1 MGGRGSSSGRSGGGG
16 GGRAAGPVFRSTDN
30 SPFHTLSNEDGY
42 FSLQNFDP
50 QTQAAIT
57 AYLDPRATPGSLYA
71 PSQNMNYAM
80 RQGLP
85 LTRSQQAMRDGLM
98 NGMHNL
104 GENLEMTRYCR
115 VDYMADL
122 GCANFDRMKIT
133 TLQRRLVGQT
143 YTDHSFLSASCNKFS
158 KAPGRN
164 SFTDKAVKL
173 NIKAPASAQALMPGT
188 GPGGNFGE
196 FVFAPNQNYR
206 ITGVRWTGQRG
217 RSGSKYYK
225 QIELDVEM
233 Y

>member
-1 MGGRGSSSGRSGGGG
+1 M
-16 GGRAAGPVFRSTDN
+16 
-30 SPFHTLSNEDGY
+30 
-42 FSLQNFDP
+42 
-50 QTQAAIT
+50 
-57 AYLDPRATPGSLYA
+57 
-71 PSQNMNYAM
+71 
-80 RQGLP
+80 
-85 LTRSQQAMRDGLM
+85 
-98 NGMHNL
+98 
-104 GENLEMTRYCR
+104 
-115 VDYMADL
+115 
-122 GCANFDRMKIT
+122 
-133 TLQRRLVGQT
+133 GQT

-225 QIELDVEM
+225 QIELDVEI

>member
-16 GGRAAGPVFRSTDN
+16 GSSTPRSPFPSTDN
-30 SPFHTLSNEDGY
+30 SPFHQLADEDGY
-42 FSLQNFDP
+42 YNLQNFDA

-57 AYLDPRATPGSLYA
+57 TYLDPRATPGSLYA

-80 RQGLP
+80 RQGIP
-85 LTRSQQAMRDGLM
+85 LTQSQQQMRDGLM

-133 TLQRRLVGQT
+133 TLQRRLVGHT
-143 YTDHSFLSASCNKFS
+143 YTDQSFLSASCNKFS

-217 RSGSKYYK
+217 RSGAKYYK

-233 Y
+233 F

>member
-1 MGGRGSSSGRSGGGG
+1 MGGRGSSSGRGSGGGG
-16 GGRAAGPVFRSTDN
+16 AARSPFSSTDT
-30 SPFHTLSNEDGY
+30 SPFHQLGDEDGY
-42 FSLQNFDP
+42 FNLQNFDA
-50 QTQAAIT
+50 QTQAAIA

-80 RQGLP
+80 RQGIP
-85 LTRSQQAMRDGLM
+85 LTASQQQMRDGLM

-115 VDYMADL
+115 VDYMAGL
-122 GCANFDRMKIT
+122 GCGNFDRMQIS

-143 YTDHSFLSASCNKFS
+143 YTDPSFLSASCNRFS

-188 GPGGNFGE
+188 GAGGNFGE
-196 FVFAPNQNYR
+196 FVFAPKQNYR
-206 ITGVRWTGQRG
+206 FTGVRWTGQRG